1 MLIQPISSLYITML
15 LVTSTLMTFFPFLNI
30 YWYFAFSIKQI
41 VYNFQFW
48 RLFTNFLIY
57 PSIKLNIGLFFTMIT
72 FLTHLVEME
81 YKCRNNKQ
89 LSKFIMFLFII
100 CSLNIIFNFIG
111 KYFLNINENRTLVNQ
126 FLYSLY
132 TISSWREPNKTINI
146 FFMPVKNKYTP
157 FAMIFMNIASGS
169 AKEGKEFIEPGYG
182 ILSGFIYLFLN
193 DMKDIVYIPK
203 WLKKICK
210 DRMNDYR
217 NNSYYESDNNEN
229 KYKKNDKKDEVKINS
244 NNNTNVAFREKGSVV
259 EGNEF
264 EDISQDKIKW
274 E

>member
-15 LVTSTLMTFFPFLNI
+15 LVTSTLITLFPFFHI

-41 VYNFQFW
+41 VYHFQFW

-57 PSIKLNIGLFFTMIT
+57 PSIRLSVGLLFTMIT
-72 FLTHLVEME
+72 FHTHLVEME
-81 YKCRNNKQ
+81 NTCRNNKQ

-111 KYFLNINENRTLVNQ
+111 KYFFNIEENRTLVNQ

-132 TISSWREPNKTINI
+132 TISSWREPDKTISI
-146 FFMPVKNKYTP
+146 FFMPIKNKYTP

-182 ILSGFIYLFLN
+182 ILSGFIYLYLN
-193 DMKDIVYIPK
+193 DIKNWIYIPK
-203 WLKKICK
+203 WLKKLCK
-210 DRMNDYR
+210 DRINDY
-217 NNSYYESDNNEN
+217 NNNNNKNYHENYNKNKEDN
-229 KYKKNDKKDEVKINS
+229 KKEEFKINS
-244 NNNTNVAFREKGSVV
+244 NNNTNIAYREKGSFV

-264 EDISQDKIKW
+264 EDISQEKIKW